1 MTKRNLD
8 GVYFRIMRD
17 GKGQNVCWTDLEW
30 EDRIEQARKNNDIG
44 WLMRMIQIMN
54 DVAWEIHEAFPDI
67 EIKPVALHERAKT
80 SKTWLLNSLI
90 RLTADIRIA
99 AEEHGISCY

>member
-30 EDRIEQARKNNDIG
+30 EDRIEFARKHNDEG
-44 WLMRMIQIMN
+44 
-54 DVAWEIHEAFPDI
+54 
-67 EIKPVALHERAKT
+67 
-80 SKTWLLNSLI
+80 
-90 RLTADIRIA
+90 
-99 AEEHGISCY
+99 